1 MLPTILSRCRRID
14 LRPAPAQTIS
24 EFLIERYEV
33 SAERAQEIA
42 GASSGKVGWAVEAA
56 RDSGLLERVRQTVDT
71 IDEFTRGSLTDRF
84 EYAQQLAARF
94 SANRETVFADLD
106 LWQSWWRDILL
117 TGHKR
122 SELVSNV
129 AKRDSLEEISAK
141 LSVDEAAAA
150 VDAVRRAVFLL
161 ERNVSPRLA
170 LEAMMLALP
179 RV

>member
-1 MLPTILSRCRRID
+1 M
-14 LRPAPAQTIS
+14 
-24 EFLIERYEV
+24 
-33 SAERAQEIA
+33 
-42 GASSGKVGWAVEAA
+42 
-56 RDSGLLERVRQTVDT
+56 
-71 IDEFTRGSLTDRF
+71 
-84 EYAQQLAARF
+84 
-94 SANRETVFADLD
+94 
-106 LWQSWWRDILL
+106 
-117 TGHKR
+117 
-122 SELVSNV
+122 SNV